1 MTDHQTQTP
10 HIRGFPFSIP
20 KVPVLSPPATETHQP
35 NIKASAAP
43 SNPLD
48 IVFSTISLESHPE
61 WNLTRKQNL
70 TRCLWEN
77 DPSNPCDWPLGKKL
91 VVAGIVSI
99 SLNGNRD

>member
-1 MTDHQTQTP
+1 MSQEIKKSVSVSTA
-10 HIRGFPFSIP
+10 
-20 KVPVLSPPATETHQP
+20 VVAETHQP

-48 IVFSTISLESHPE
+48 IVLSTISLKSHPE

-77 DPSNPCDWPLGKKL
+77 DPSNPCDWPLGKKW
-91 VVAGIVSI
+91 VVTGIVSMYAFV
-99 SLNGNRD
+99 